1 MSGERLLT
9 IEALR
14 VAFRTRAGDVTVVR
28 DLSLALDGGETL
40 CLVGESGSGKSMTA
54 LAVMGLVPAPTGA
67 IRGGSIRL
75 AGEELVGADPE
86 RLRRIRGKE
95 IAMIFQEPMTALN
108 PVFSIG
114 EQIAETL
121 VAHEGLGR
129 AAALRQAVE
138 LIAAVGIPAPER
150 RIREYPH
157 QLSGGMRQRAMIAMA
172 LACRPKLVIAD
183 EPTTAL
189 DVTVQ
194 AQILD
199 LLKDIQ
205 RRFGTAILLITHD
218 MGVVAEV
225 ADRVAVMYAGR
236 KVEEGRAAD
245 VLERPVHPYTR
256 ALIACAPRL
265 TVGDGERELLEEI
278 PGIVPSMLSLPPGC
292 AFEPR
297 CRDALP
303 RCRIEAPPEFP
314 LGPHRRSACWLM
326 STEKVA

>member
-1 MSGERLLT
+1 MSGERLLS
-9 IEALR
+9 IEGLR
-14 VAFRTRAGDVTVVR
+14 VAFRTRAGEVTVVD
-28 DLSLALDGGETL
+28 DLSLSLDAGETL

-54 LAVMGLVPAPTGA
+54 LAVMGLVPAPNGM
-67 IRGGSIRL
+67 IRGGSIEL
-75 AGEELVGADPE
+75 AGEELVGADPA
-86 RLRRIRGKE
+86 RLRQVRGKE

-108 PVFSIG
+108 PVFSVG

-121 VAHEGLGR
+121 AVHEGLGR
-129 AAALRQAVE
+129 RAALGKAIE
-138 LIAAVGIPAPER
+138 LLAAVGIPAPER

-172 LACRPKLVIAD
+172 LACSPKLLIAD

-205 RRFGTAILLITHD
+205 LRFGTAILLITHD

-236 KVEEGRAAD
+236 KVEEGVAAA
-245 VLERPVHPYTR
+245 VLERPAHPYTR
-256 ALIACAPRL
+256 ALIACAPRPI
-265 TVGDGERELLEEI
+265 VGEGERQLLEEI
-278 PGIVPSMLSLPPGC
+278 PGIVPSMLRLPPGC

-297 CRDALP
+297 CRSALP
-303 RCRIEAPPEFP
+303 RCRAERPPEFAFAP
-314 LGPHRRSACWLM
+314 RRLSACWLIAE
-326 STEKVA
+326 EKAA

>member
-9 IEALR
+9 IEDLR
-14 VAFRTRAGDVTVVR
+14 VVFRTRAGEATVVR
-28 DLSLALDGGETL
+28 DLSLSLAAGETL

-54 LAVMGLVPAPTGA
+54 LAIMGLVSAPTGRIA
-67 IRGGSIRL
+67 RGSIRL
-75 AGEELVGADPE
+75 AGEELVGAEPD

-108 PVFSIG
+108 PVFSVG

-121 VAHEGLGR
+121 IAHEAMGR
-129 AAALRQAVE
+129 PEAKRKGIE
-138 LIAAVGIPAPER
+138 LLAAVGVPAPER

-172 LACRPKLVIAD
+172 LACRPKVLIAD

-205 RRFGTAILLITHD
+205 ARFGTAILLITHD

-245 VLERPVHPYTR
+245 VLDRPAHPYTQ
-256 ALIACAPRL
+256 ALIACAPRAII
-265 TVGDGERELLEEI
+265 GEGERELLQEL
-278 PGIVPSMLSLPPGC
+278 PGIVPSMLDLPPGC

-297 CRDALP
+297 CRLAMA
-303 RCRIEAPPEFP
+303 RCRREVPPEFAP
-314 LGPHRRSACWLM
+314 TPGHAAACWLM
-326 STEKVA
+326 SKETVS

>member
-1 MSGERLLT
+1 MSGERLLS
-9 IEALR
+9 IEGLR
-14 VAFRTRAGDVTVVR
+14 VAFRTRAGEVTVVH
-28 DLSLALDGGETL
+28 DLSLSLDAGETL

-54 LAVMGLVPAPTGA
+54 LAVMGLVPAPNGM
-67 IRGGSIRL
+67 IRGGSIKL
-75 AGEELVGADPE
+75 AGEELVGADPA
-86 RLRRIRGKE
+86 RLRQVRGKE

-121 VAHEGLGR
+121 AVHEGLGR
-129 AAALRQAVE
+129 RAALGKATE
-138 LIAAVGIPAPER
+138 LLAAVGIPAPER

-172 LACRPKLVIAD
+172 LACSPKLLIAD

-205 RRFGTAILLITHD
+205 LRFGTAILLITHD
-218 MGVVAEV
+218 VGVVAEV

-236 KVEEGRAAD
+236 KVEEGVAAA
-245 VLERPVHPYTR
+245 VLERPAHPYTR
-256 ALIACAPRL
+256 ALIACAPRPI
-265 TVGDGERELLEEI
+265 VGEGERQLLEEI
-278 PGIVPSMLSLPPGC
+278 PGIVPSMLRLPPGC

-297 CRDALP
+297 CRSALP
-303 RCRIEAPPEFP
+303 RCRAERPPEFAFAP
-314 LGPHRRSACWLM
+314 RRSSACWLM
-326 STEKVA
+326 AEEKAV